1 MSHTYEEHL
10 MKWEG
15 IPLTLHLKRHFS
27 SAIEQLYGYELVHV
41 TVRAWEGGPTTET
54 GFRSLFLSMQQL
66 TEAGGLVAFVQSWLD
81 DSARLTQWQEY
92 LQTQQQLNLF

>member
-1 MSHTYEEHL
+1 MGNIYEEYL
-10 MKWEG
+10 MEWEG

-41 TVRAWEGGPTTET
+41 KVRAGERLPTTET
-54 GFRSLFLSMQQL
+54 GFRSLFLSMQRL
-66 TEAGGLVAFVQSWLD
+66 TEAGGLVAFVQAWLD
-81 DSARLTQWQEY
+81 DSAQLTQWQEY